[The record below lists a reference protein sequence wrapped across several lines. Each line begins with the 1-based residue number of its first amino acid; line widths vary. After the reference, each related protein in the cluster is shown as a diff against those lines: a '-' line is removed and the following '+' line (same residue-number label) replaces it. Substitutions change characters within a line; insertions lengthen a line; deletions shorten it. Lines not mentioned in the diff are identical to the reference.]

1 MEYVEKKA
9 LRESGRVLRGCEDF
23 MKNRMPPSGI
33 RVVKKRGLMHTVFNN
48 LAQHAN
54 LMADMPRSIDYLKMA
69 LEVADDKETDKRLL
83 PLAETFLNLANG
95 TSYLNRYHEALEY
108 AEKAMKFAD
117 KKCNKLRA
125 EIIAFQR
132 KPEFEQNQDIFAGLQ
147 YQLNDFLNIKVMSF
161 ICLGEQREKMGQY
174 TQAMKCYNEGKMVAE
189 TNFGPRHDLYTRC
202 VNLMGGARLKS
213 KYQTREVYR
222 QPKKGSPTQSS
233 KDKLKK
239 KENREKQR

>member
-1 MEYVEKKA
+1 MIFKLIRFCFCSEIVEAANQLTAENLDEHKDKTEELCQLLQGYTQSCHGLAMEYVEKKA

-132 KPEFEQNQDIFAGLQ
+132 KPEFE
-147 YQLNDFLNIKVMSF
+147 
-161 ICLGEQREKMGQY
+161 
-174 TQAMKCYNEGKMVAE
+174 
-189 TNFGPRHDLYTRC
+189 
-202 VNLMGGARLKS
+202 
-213 KYQTREVYR
+213 
-222 QPKKGSPTQSS
+222 
-233 KDKLKK
+233 
-239 KENREKQR
+239 